1 MVNQLLSEMDGM
13 VSLKNVVVIAATNRP
28 DIVDAALLRPGRFDR
43 NVYIPLPDKAA
54 REEIFKVHSG
64 KMPLAKDIDFSLL
77 AEKTEGYTGADIEAI
92 CREAALVAL
101 REEMRKKDV
110 TMKHFES
117 ALKSITMSVSAADMR
132 QYDKMKKS
140 LGKMIS

>member
-1 MVNQLLSEMDGM
+1 
-13 VSLKNVVVIAATNRP
+13 
-28 DIVDAALLRPGRFDR
+28 
-43 NVYIPLPDKAA
+43 VYIPLPDKAA

-117 ALKSITMSVSAADMR
+117 AIKSITMSVSAADLR